1 MATFVVVT
9 QFFSDAV
16 VVMHLTRRKWA
27 GFPTWEERDAKK
39 ALVCRVE
46 LSMIMVLS
54 RRAAATAMQQ
64 DADLGFT
71 MLLVERKLLDVLAL
85 HQWACGLA
93 STYKS
98 SARPAQQSVELHCI
112 KCNVHL

>member
-9 QFFSDAV
+9 HFFSDAV

-27 GFPTWEERDAKK
+27 GCPACKERDAKK

-46 LSMIMVLS
+46 LSMSMVLS

-71 MLLVERKLLDVLAL
+71 MLLVERKAHNLTMLLVERKA
-85 HQWACGLA
+85 HNHA
-93 STYKS
+93 SGGAKG
-98 SARPAQQSVELHCI
+98 P
-112 KCNVHL
+112 

>member
-9 QFFSDAV
+9 HLFSDAV
-16 VVMHLTRRKWA
+16 VVTHLTRRKWA
-27 GFPTWEERDAKK
+27 GCPAWQERDAKK

-46 LSMIMVLS
+46 LSMFMVLS

-71 MLLVERKLLDVLAL
+71 MLLVERKLLDKLEL
-85 HQWACGLA
+85 HQWACGFA

-112 KCNVHL
+112 KINVHL